1 MLNLASKRNATENNR
16 LIVVTFEGQVGL
28 VCLDADCS
36 MSDAIAEM
44 QKMFGLTNK
53 STLANRGCISQSSE
67 IIKGASK
74 ISQIK
79 FDQRP
84 KGPKAP
90 KVIRL
95 ELS

>member
-1 MLNLASKRNATENNR
+1 MQTKSEDDR
-16 LIVVTFEGQVGL
+16 LIVVTFEGRVGL
-28 VCLDADCS
+28 LCLNGDCP
-36 MSDAIAEM
+36 MSDAIKQM
-44 QKMFGLTNK
+44 QNLFGIANK
-53 STLANRGCISQSSE
+53 STLVNRGCISQTSE

-84 KGPKAP
+84 KGPK
-90 KVIRL
+90 VIRL